1 MLISVNNA
9 FTVIA
14 VTAFVAVFVVLLP
27 IIDRKICAKLGLN
40 LQHGVSRNQN
50 AEALLKLRQT
60 ILYAVFAVY
69 ILAFSFIVFFSRS
82 ASDLYQ
88 VHVAPFEDFLA
99 AFQSDTGVIGTLFAI
114 FREGFAAGISH
125 IRIISPQDVIQVF
138 LNVMLFIPMGYLLP
152 YTFDW
157 FRRKVRIRPVIA
169 CFIISVAT
177 ENLQLIFRRG
187 LYDLDDLLSNTLGG
201 WIGQLLFISVAFVVT
216 HPDWRKELRSYH
228 RWKRHAK
235 HRTLYPFAKRIGL
248 SRTTILATDET
259 AIWDFYIDKLGFR
272 IVRQLV
278 PLDSD
283 ETQFLLE
290 MGSSQIEI
298 RCLNC
303 DETLPQQYLTITATH
318 LEKIKKR
325 LQENGIQTGPFE
337 QDPYTNLRCI
347 SFFGPDDIRITVI
360 EQS

>member
-1 MLISVNNA
+1 MFLSVNSV

-27 IIDRKICAKLGLN
+27 IIDRKVCAKLGLN
-40 LQHGVSRNQN
+40 LQHGISANKN
-50 AEALLKLRQT
+50 AESLLKLRKT
-60 ILYAVFAVY
+60 VLYAVFSVY
-69 ILAFSFIVFFSRS
+69 VLAFLFIVLLSRGTS
-82 ASDLYQ
+82 ELYQ

-99 AFQSDTGVIGTLFAI
+99 AFSSDTGVVGTVIAI
-114 FREGFAAGISH
+114 IRDGFASGISH
-125 IRIISPQDVIQVF
+125 IKIISPQDIIQVF
-138 LNVMLFIPMGYLLP
+138 LNIMLFIPMGYLLP

-157 FRRKVRIRPVIA
+157 FRRKMRVRPVVA

-177 ENLQLIFRRG
+177 ENLQLISRRG

-235 HRTLYPFAKRIGL
+235 KKTLYPFAKKISL

-290 MGSSQIEI
+290 MGTSQIEI
-298 RCLNC
+298 RCLNRN
-303 DETLPQQYLTITATH
+303 ESLPQQYLTITATR
-318 LEKIKKR
+318 LEKIRKR
-325 LQENGIQTGPFE
+325 LQENGIDAGMFQ

-347 SFFGPDDIRITVI
+347 SFTGPDDIKITVI
-360 EQS
+360 EKN